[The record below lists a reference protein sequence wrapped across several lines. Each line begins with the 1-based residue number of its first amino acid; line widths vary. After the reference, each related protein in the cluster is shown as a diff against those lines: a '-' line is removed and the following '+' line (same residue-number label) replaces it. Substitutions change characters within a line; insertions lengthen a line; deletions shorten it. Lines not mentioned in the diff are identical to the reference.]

1 MGLYSH
7 LYVKV
12 VVFSKVPLPNYRFD
26 LDDRRPQREVVLPL
40 GLDRRVEAH
49 LEEYL
54 SQKFTTNE
62 NFQDIAFSRSS
73 STSSIATDE
82 GLFEQPEP
90 LAVSR
95 SVIEKIVWRRSLQL
109 RNQQQAWQVY
119 FVLTNLEN
127 TFFL

>member
-1 MGLYSH
+1 M
-7 LYVKV
+7 
-12 VVFSKVPLPNYRFD
+12 
-26 LDDRRPQREVVLPL
+26 
-40 GLDRRVEAH
+40 EAH

-54 SQKFTTNE
+54 SQKFLMTE

-73 STSSIATDE
+73 STSSIAIDE
-82 GLFEQPEP
+82 GLFEQPES

-119 FVLTNLEN
+119 FALTNLEN
-127 TFFL
+127 TLFL

>member
-1 MGLYSH
+1 M
-7 LYVKV
+7 
-12 VVFSKVPLPNYRFD
+12 
-26 LDDRRPQREVVLPL
+26 
-40 GLDRRVEAH
+40 EAH